1 MARARVL
8 IGIVVVLA
16 TAAPVHAAPDPDAP
30 ARVAVAPEQI
40 DRAGKRVLTD
50 RYQQL
55 PQAEAPLGE
64 GSTRPPRRRHRPGDE
79 EYTGRADRGGGVSSR
94 PGNAAAGLG
103 TVFQF
108 LVWGA
113 IAVALLLIILAVA
126 NELIGRR
133 REPPAPEEPKGREE
147 EAPKAALVRP
157 LDDADRLAQE
167 GRFAEAIH
175 VLLLRTFQ
183 ELTRAAGVKI
193 APSWTSREVL
203 GKIWLAP
210 DAREALVELVQVVEL
225 TWFGDDVPG
234 EPDWLRCRAQYDRF
248 VTAYR
253 AAPPRVQK
261 EAA

>member
-1 MARARVL
+1 MARRVL
-8 IGIVVVLA
+8 LGIVIA
-16 TAAPVHAAPDPDAP
+16 FAISAPVHAAPDADA
-30 ARVAVAPEQI
+30 I

-55 PQAEAPLGE
+55 PQAEDPGGE
-64 GSTRPPRRRHRPGDE
+64 ASTGTKRPPRRRRRVGDD
-79 EYTGRADRGGGVSSR
+79 EYTGRDRGGGGGDVSVR
-94 PGNAAAGLG
+94 PGNAGAGLG

-113 IAVALLLIILAVA
+113 IAVALVLIILAVA
-126 NELIGRR
+126 NEIMRRR
-133 REPPAPEEPKGREE
+133 REPPAPEEPKGHEE

-157 LDDADRLAQE
+157 LDDAERLALE

-183 ELTRAAGVKI
+183 ELTRAAGVTI

-210 DAREALVELVQVVEL
+210 DAREALVELVHVVEL

-234 EPDWLRCRAQYDRF
+234 EADWQRCRAQFDRF
-248 VTAYR
+248 VTAYK

>member
-1 MARARVL
+1 MARVRVL
-8 IGIVVVLA
+8 LGIVVVLA
-16 TAAPVHAAPDPDAP
+16 TASPVHGAPDADA
-30 ARVAVAPEQI
+30 I

-55 PQAEAPLGE
+55 PQAEMPAGSS
-64 GSTRPPRRRHRPGDE
+64 GSTRPPRRRPRSGDE
-79 EYTGRADRGGGVSSR
+79 ELTGRADRGGGDYSSR

-126 NELIGRR
+126 NEVLRRR
-133 REPPAPEEPKGREE
+133 REPPAPEAPKGREE

-157 LDDADRLAQE
+157 LDDAERLAQE

-183 ELTRAAGVKI
+183 ELTRAAGVTI

-210 DAREALVELVQVVEL
+210 DAREALVELVHVVEL

-234 EPDWLRCRAQYDRF
+234 EGDWLRCRAQYDRF

-253 AAPPRVQK
+253 SAPPRVQK